1 MAAKDLYEKDFY
13 KILGLG
19 KSASGD
25 EIKKKYR
32 SLAREL
38 HPDKTKGDAA
48 MEEKFKAVSE
58 AYDILSDGKK
68 RAEYDQARDMFERGG
83 FRAPQGG
90 QNFQGGDFSDIFGGG
105 NPQDIFAN
113 LFGGGGRRGP
123 RKGQDLQT
131 EATITF
137 KEAAFGTTLELRLS
151 ADGGPSQT
159 ISARVPAGVNDGA
172 KIRVK
177 GKGSKGDAGPG
188 DLFIM
193 LHVKPHAIFSR
204 KGENIAITVP
214 VTFTEAALGADIK
227 VPTLTG
233 EEVTLRLSPGTS
245 NGRVLRVK
253 GRGISKGATTGD
265 LLVTVEV
272 QVPSQL
278 DEIATEALKKY
289 AEATSEIDVRAE
301 LKPEEKVAAIRELTR
316 QGKRVAMVG
325 DGVND
330 APSLAVAYIGVAMGA
345 RGSDAALEQADVVL
359 MHDRLEN
366 FLAAFRLSQRA
377 QRIIRQNLVLSLG
390 TVAVLV
396 VMALLGKIPLTLG
409 VIGHEGST
417 VVVVM
422 NSLRLLFGK
431 NEVFKSKPS

>member
-13 KILGLG
+13 KILGVG

-38 HPDKTKGDAA
+38 HPDKTKGDSAL
-48 MEEKFKAVSE
+48 EEKFKAVSE

-83 FRAPQGG
+83 MRPPQGG

-131 EATITF
+131 ESTITF

-151 ADGGPSQT
+151 ADGGPLQT

-177 GKGSKGDAGPG
+177 GKGSKGEAGPG
-188 DLFIM
+188 DLFIL
-193 LHVKPHAIFSR
+193 LHVKPHAVFSR
-204 KGENIAITVP
+204 KGENIALTVP
-214 VTFTEAALGADIK
+214 VTFTEATLGGDIK
-227 VPTLTG
+227 VPTLSG
-233 EEVTLRLSPGTS
+233 EEVTLRIAPGTS

-253 GRGISKGATTGD
+253 GRGITKGTTVGD
-265 LLVTVEV
+265 LLVTIEV
-272 QVPSQL
+272 QVPQRVEGEAL
-278 DEIATEALKKY
+278 EALKKY
-289 AEATSEIDVRAE
+289 AEVTADQEVRKE
-301 LKPEEKVAAIRELTR
+301 FNTK
-316 QGKRVAMVG
+316 
-325 DGVND
+325 
-330 APSLAVAYIGVAMGA
+330 
-345 RGSDAALEQADVVL
+345 ALQ
-359 MHDRLEN
+359 
-366 FLAAFRLSQRA
+366 
-377 QRIIRQNLVLSLG
+377 
-390 TVAVLV
+390 
-396 VMALLGKIPLTLG
+396 
-409 VIGHEGST
+409 
-417 VVVVM
+417 
-422 NSLRLLFGK
+422 
-431 NEVFKSKPS
+431 

>member
-13 KILGLG
+13 KILGVG

-48 MEEKFKAVSE
+48 LEEKFKAVSE

-83 FRAPQGG
+83 MRAPQGG

-151 ADGGPSQT
+151 ADGGPPQN

-177 GKGSKGDAGPG
+177 GKGSKGEAGPG
-188 DLFIM
+188 DLFIL

-204 KGENIAITVP
+204 KGENIALTVP
-214 VTFTEAALGADIK
+214 VTFTEATLGGDIK
-227 VPTLTG
+227 VPTLAG
-233 EEVTLRLSPGTS
+233 DEVTLRIAPGTS

-253 GRGISKGATTGD
+253 GRGITKGATVGD
-265 LLVTVEV
+265 LLVTIEV
-272 QVPSQL
+272 QVPQRVEGEAL
-278 DEIATEALKKY
+278 EALKKY
-289 AEATSEIDVRAE
+289 AEATADQEVRKE
-301 LKPEEKVAAIRELTR
+301 FNTK
-316 QGKRVAMVG
+316 
-325 DGVND
+325 
-330 APSLAVAYIGVAMGA
+330 
-345 RGSDAALEQADVVL
+345 ALQ
-359 MHDRLEN
+359 
-366 FLAAFRLSQRA
+366 
-377 QRIIRQNLVLSLG
+377 
-390 TVAVLV
+390 
-396 VMALLGKIPLTLG
+396 
-409 VIGHEGST
+409 
-417 VVVVM
+417 
-422 NSLRLLFGK
+422 
-431 NEVFKSKPS
+431 

>member
-13 KILGLG
+13 KILGVG
-19 KSASGD
+19 KSASVD

-48 MEEKFKAVSE
+48 LEEKFKAVSE

-131 EATITF
+131 ESTITF

-151 ADGGPSQT
+151 TDGGPSQT

-177 GKGSKGDAGPG
+177 GKGSKGEAGPG
-188 DLFIM
+188 DLFIL
-193 LHVKPHAIFSR
+193 LHVKPHAVFSR
-204 KGENIAITVP
+204 KGENIALTVP
-214 VTFTEAALGADIK
+214 VTFTEATLGGDIK
-227 VPTLTG
+227 VPTLSG
-233 EEVTLRLSPGTS
+233 EEVTLRIAPGTS

-253 GRGISKGATTGD
+253 GRGITKGTTVGD
-265 LLVTVEV
+265 LLVTIEV
-272 QVPSQL
+272 QVPQRVEGEAL
-278 DEIATEALKKY
+278 EALKKY
-289 AEATSEIDVRAE
+289 AEITADQEVRKE
-301 LKPEEKVAAIRELTR
+301 FNTK
-316 QGKRVAMVG
+316 
-325 DGVND
+325 
-330 APSLAVAYIGVAMGA
+330 
-345 RGSDAALEQADVVL
+345 ALQ
-359 MHDRLEN
+359 
-366 FLAAFRLSQRA
+366 
-377 QRIIRQNLVLSLG
+377 
-390 TVAVLV
+390 
-396 VMALLGKIPLTLG
+396 
-409 VIGHEGST
+409 
-417 VVVVM
+417 
-422 NSLRLLFGK
+422 
-431 NEVFKSKPS
+431 

>member
-13 KILGLG
+13 KILGVG
-19 KSASGD
+19 KSASAD

-38 HPDKTKGDAA
+38 HPDKTKGDTA

-177 GKGSKGDAGPG
+177 GKGSKGEAGPG
-188 DLFIM
+188 DLFIL
-193 LHVKPHAIFSR
+193 LHVKPHAVFSR

-214 VTFTEAALGADIK
+214 VTFTEATLGGDIK

-233 EEVTLRLSPGTS
+233 DEVTLRIAPGTS

-253 GRGISKGATTGD
+253 GRGITKGTTVGD
-265 LLVTVEV
+265 LLVTIEV
-272 QVPSQL
+272 QVPQRVEGAAL
-278 DEIATEALKKY
+278 DALKKY
-289 AEATSEIDVRAE
+289 AEAMSDNDVRKE
-301 LKPEEKVAAIRELTR
+301 FNTK
-316 QGKRVAMVG
+316 
-325 DGVND
+325 
-330 APSLAVAYIGVAMGA
+330 
-345 RGSDAALEQADVVL
+345 ALQ
-359 MHDRLEN
+359 
-366 FLAAFRLSQRA
+366 
-377 QRIIRQNLVLSLG
+377 
-390 TVAVLV
+390 
-396 VMALLGKIPLTLG
+396 
-409 VIGHEGST
+409 
-417 VVVVM
+417 
-422 NSLRLLFGK
+422 
-431 NEVFKSKPS
+431 